1 MFRDK
6 MAFYFHKQKA
16 YTNNLQLH
24 EKLIYANINKNTLT
38 GKRLESLFYN

>member
-16 YTNNLQLH
+16 YINNLQLH
-24 EKLIYANINKNTLT
+24 EKLIYANINKNSLI

>member
-6 MAFYFHKQKA
+6 TAFYFHKQKA

-24 EKLIYANINKNTLT
+24 EKLIYANINKNSLT
-38 GKRLESLFYN
+38 VKRLESLFYN

>member
-24 EKLIYANINKNTLT
+24 EKLIYANINKNSLI

>member
-1 MFRDK
+1 

-24 EKLIYANINKNTLT
+24 EKLIYANINKNSLI